1 MVQVPRARIVEVG
14 GNLMAPPNYFGVFL
28 DIPPITV
35 DSARVTERLGLALTP
50 LEAGLRETF
59 AWYARQPRVTRDYVW
74 EDALMQ
80 GSRARGTRSA
90 AGIDQ
95 LT

>member
-1 MVQVPRARIVEVG
+1 M
-14 GNLMAPPNYFGVFL
+14 FL

-35 DSARVTERLGLALTP
+35 DSARVTEQLGLALTP
-50 LEAGLRETF
+50 LEAGLRATY
-59 AWYARQPRVTRDYVW
+59 AWYAQQPRVTRDYVW

-80 GSRARGTRSA
+80 GSGARGTRSA